1 MKKRFGFAV
10 LSLGILFGLMACSG
24 SGGSD
29 KVELTMW
36 LFSGTGLDEQI
47 DKYQEDNPN
56 IKINIQEA
64 EYSDHHTNLITALAA
79 GSGAPDVT
87 IVESDYIERFK
98 ENSQQFHNLADY
110 GADEVEDDY
119 LEWRWREASSDDGS
133 FVLGLP
139 TDVGPMAMAYRT
151 DIFEEAG
158 LPTDPEEVAAQLAT
172 WDDYIEAGRQLT
184 EATDSHM
191 YNVGGDLFRVIREQD
206 ETQYFDEDGD
216 LIIEDSPQIQKAW
229 DITVD
234 NLDIQV
240 GISRE
245 STEWGAAL
253 ARGDFSTVF
262 LPPWMLQQIIDNA
275 PDTEGLWSVTQIPE
289 ASGNWGGSLLS
300 VPEQSDHPEEAYEF
314 ISWLLAPEQQLEIF
328 KEHGNFPATPS
339 VYDSDEVQDYSNSFF
354 DRDDLGTM
362 FAEAAERV
370 EYVYRSP
377 MSSTI
382 NGLMDDAIQSII
394 DGEASKE
401 EAWETA
407 VEEIERQIER

>member
-1 MKKRFGFAV
+1 MKKRIVFAV
-10 LSLGILFGLMACSG
+10 LSLGILLGLMACSG
-24 SGGSD
+24 SGDSD
-29 KVELTMW
+29 EVELTMW

-87 IVESDYIERFK
+87 IVESYYIERFK
-98 ENSQQFHNLADY
+98 ENSQQFHNLVDY
-110 GADEVEDDY
+110 GADDVEDDY
-119 LEWRWREASSDDGS
+119 LEWRWREAASSDGS

-172 WDDYIEAGRQLT
+172 WEDYIEAGRQLT

-206 ETQYFDEDGD
+206 ETQYFDEDGN
-216 LIIEDSPQIQKAW
+216 LIIEESPQIQKVW

-234 NLDIQV
+234 NLDVQV

-245 STEWGAAL
+245 STEWGAAI

-262 LPPWMLQQIIDNA
+262 LPPWMLQQIVDNA

-289 ASGNWGGSLLS
+289 ASGNWGGSLLFI
-300 VPEQSDHPEEAYEF
+300 PAQSDHPEEAYKF

-328 KEHGNFPATPS
+328 KNYGNFPATPS
-339 VYDSDEVQDYSNSFF
+339 VYDSDEVQNYSNPFF
-354 DRDDLGTM
+354 ERDDLGSM

-394 DGEASKE
+394 DGEATKE
-401 EAWETA
+401 EAWKTA
-407 VEEIERQIER
+407 VEEIEHQIER